1 MKEKIIDFSN
11 GKFTYEQPKLI
22 LEPSELEMELGE
34 GDEAR
39 GSIRVSSSDERRVKG
54 TVLSEI
60 PGMTLYGNSFFAR
73 AARVEFSYTPRWIRP
88 GEQKTGRLLFLT
100 SAGEYEIPVQIR
112 IRSRE
117 EAPEKEEIPLPS
129 LPEKEPEETPFR
141 KGRGRSAAWTEMRKQ
156 EEALFEIE
164 RELEKERRGACT
176 PKESVKRLREL
187 ADRLRS
193 ADAESAFYLLLDA
206 WMSLSII
213 DGCLVVNSRHI

>member
-112 IRSRE
+112 IPQPGGSAGKRRDSLCRLFRRRSPRKLPSGRAEE
-117 EAPEKEEIPLPS
+117 EAPHGQKCES
-129 LPEKEPEETPFR
+129 RRRPFLRLNGSWKRNGAAHALR
-141 KGRGRSAAWTEMRKQ
+141 KNR
-156 EEALFEIE
+156 
-164 RELEKERRGACT
+164 
-176 PKESVKRLREL
+176 
-187 ADRLRS
+187 
-193 ADAESAFYLLLDA
+193 
-206 WMSLSII
+206 
-213 DGCLVVNSRHI
+213 